1 MFRVRKAFSIPVL
14 FVALSMCFLAGCHS
28 KPEGEAFRPTGL
40 FGEPGLFPGQFSYPR
55 AIESFGDSIL
65 VVDKSARVQR
75 LEAVTG
81 RYMGGFRMPERGL
94 GKPTGLTVGPS
105 PFDPSTPVLYVADTH
120 YHRVVAYPI
129 PDDPN
134 ADPRQPVEPLFSFGE
149 YGTGLGQFVYVTD
162 VAIDADET
170 GIVRRIYVSEY
181 GGNDRITVF
190 DVEGGQIVPKF
201 TFGHF
206 ADGPGVLGSSAVPFE
221 RPQAIEIDHQARE
234 LVVLDTCNHRIARLN
249 MEGEL
254 IAWIGDNPGE
264 ANFLNPQGLVLL
276 EGRRAL
282 VAEFLGNRVQVVDL
296 DSGKSLGIYGVAGR
310 MPGELASPWAVT
322 AIGDRGYVLDSG
334 NNRVQGF
341 RIGASRLT
349 PPWSRVGS
357 WTHAGGR
364 P

>member
-1 MFRVRKAFSIPVL
+1 MSRVRKVPSIFGL
-14 FVALSMCFLAGCHS
+14 GAALSAALVSGCLS
-28 KPEGEAFRPTGL
+28 KPEGEVFRPTII

-65 VVDKSARVQR
+65 VVDKSARIQR
-75 LEAVTG
+75 LEAKTG
-81 RYMGGFRMPERGL
+81 RYLGGFRMPEWDL

-105 PFDPSTPVLYVADTH
+105 PFDPGSAVLYVADTH
-120 YHRVVAYPI
+120 YHRVAVYPI
-129 PDDPN
+129 PDDPD
-134 ADPRQPVEPLFSFGE
+134 ADARRSVEPLFSFGE

-162 VAIDADET
+162 VAIDADDT
-170 GIVRRIYVSEY
+170 GSVCRIYVSEY

-190 DVEGGQIVPKF
+190 ELEGGQVVPRF
-201 TFGHF
+201 TFGYF
-206 ADGPGVLGSSAVPFE
+206 ADGPGEVGSSRVPFE
-221 RPQAIEIDHQARE
+221 RPQAIEIDDRARE
-234 LVVLDTCNHRIARLN
+234 LIVLDTCNHRIARLS
-249 MEGEL
+249 MDGEL
-254 IAWIGDNPGE
+254 IAWIGDDPGE
-264 ANFLNPQGLVLL
+264 ATFLNPQGLVLL
-276 EGRRAL
+276 ESRRAL

-296 DSGKSLGIYGVAGR
+296 DSGKSLGTYGVAGR

-341 RIGASRLT
+341 RIDSSRLA
-349 PPWSRVGS
+349 PPWSRVAS